1 MVQPVIRI
9 LRLTEPLGV
18 ENAGS
23 LRLVNILEW
32 AERVARI
39 WRNVGGIG
47 MRELAEC
54 DEEEDFGVL
63 APPPNLLRQL
73 SKSNPPS
80 SASSKGDSTVSS
92 ISTIFLS
99 KFHSLKK
106 HRCPSR
112 QTLPKPDPSQRP
124 FDALINYL
132 PPGISDKA
140 LLKQAILVTTIS
152 RPFLVAPIPSSH
164 LRRLDVRRNFLS
176 MLCPAYPMP
185 PTPPLGSVESLNNL
199 VTSPFSQGP
208 PIKPHL
214 VHLLPPRPRGP
225 ATNCLLESIEA
236 FLLSFSFPPR
246 LQAKKEG
253 QLEPA
258 RTYLLD
264 SAAFTEPVGGPP
276 NLVINWTVTDVLLS
290 GCLDDEP
297 MPRVWLSGA
306 ADIVVSALPPLQSS
320 PTTRPVESP
329 PTPPHSEE
337 DSSCRHNAPTPGKRS
352 LRWKFLK
359 WHPGRVE
366 SS

>member
-1 MVQPVIRI
+1 VIRI

-18 ENAGS
+18 EKSGA
-23 LRLVNILEW
+23 LRLVNVLEW

-47 MRELAEC
+47 VRELAEC
-54 DEEEDFGVL
+54 DGEEGFGTL
-63 APPPNLLRQL
+63 TPPSNLLRL
-73 SKSNPPS
+73 YKSNPPS

-92 ISTIFLS
+92 ISTIFS
-99 KFHSLKK
+99 GRFHSLKK
-106 HRCPSR
+106 HSHPTRR
-112 QTLPKPDPSQRP
+112 ALPKPDPSQRP

-176 MLCPAYPMP
+176 MLRPVFPMP
-185 PTPPLGSVESLNNL
+185 PTPPLGSTDSLNNL
-199 VTSPFSQGP
+199 VPFSQGP
-208 PIKPHL
+208 PTKPHL

-225 ATNCLLESIEA
+225 ATSCLLESIEA

-246 LQAKKEG
+246 LQTKKEG
-253 QLEPA
+253 QLESA

-264 SAAFTEPVGGPP
+264 SAAFTEPVSGPP
-276 NLVINWTVTDVLLS
+276 NLGISWTVTDVLLS

-297 MPRVWLSGA
+297 IPRVWLSGA

-320 PTTRPVESP
+320 PTTPPVEYP

-352 LRWKFLK
+352 LRWKSWK

>member
-1 MVQPVIRI
+1 VIRI
-9 LRLTEPLGV
+9 LRLTEPLAV
-18 ENAGS
+18 EKSGA
-23 LRLVNILEW
+23 LRLVYVLEW

-39 WRNVGGIG
+39 WRNFGGIG
-47 MRELAEC
+47 VGELAEC
-54 DEEEDFGVL
+54 DEEEGFGAL
-63 APPPNLLRQL
+63 IPPPNLLQL
-73 SKSNPPS
+73 SKSSPPS

-92 ISTIFLS
+92 ISTIFS
-99 KFHSLKK
+99 GRFHSLKK
-106 HRCPSR
+106 RLYPSR
-112 QTLPKPDPSQRP
+112 RALPKPDPSQRP

-164 LRRLDVRRNFLS
+164 PRRLAVRRNFLS
-176 MLCPAYPMP
+176 ILRPVYSTP
-185 PTPPLGSVESLNNL
+185 PTPPLGSAESLNNL
-199 VTSPFSQGP
+199 VTSSPFSQGP
-208 PIKPHL
+208 STKPHL

-246 LQAKKEG
+246 LQAKKGG
-253 QLEPA
+253 QLEHA

-276 NLVINWTVTDVLLS
+276 NLGINWTVTDVLLS
-290 GCLDDEP
+290 GCLDDESI
-297 MPRVWLSGA
+297 PRVWLSGA

-320 PTTRPVESP
+320 PTTPPVESP

-337 DSSCRHNAPTPGKRS
+337 DSSCRHNAPTPGQRS

-359 WHPGRVE
+359 WHSGRVE
-366 SS
+366 SI